1 MNKKV
6 ILMMMLMCS
15 VSGFSMSQSLD
26 VSNAIT
32 TNSTVGSVTHNVSEI
47 SIIRV
52 HVNGMVCSFCAQGI
66 EKTFQKHEGVSDVV
80 VDLETMIVALT
91 LVPSMSI
98 SDDAIRQ
105 VIEDAGYSIE
115 GIDR

>member
-1 MNKKV
+1 MNTMV

-15 VSGFSMSQSLD
+15 VGGFSMSQSLG
-26 VSNAIT
+26 VSDAIT
-32 TNSTVGSVTHNVSEI
+32 TNSIVGLVTHNVSEL

-52 HVNGMVCSFCAQGI
+52 QVNGMVCSFCAQGI
-66 EKTFQKHEGVSDVV
+66 EKTFKKHDAVSDVE
-80 VDLETMIVALT
+80 VDLETLMVVIT

-98 SDDAIRQ
+98 SDDAIHQ

>member
-1 MNKKV
+1 
-6 ILMMMLMCS
+6 
-15 VSGFSMSQSLD
+15 
-26 VSNAIT
+26 
-32 TNSTVGSVTHNVSEI
+32 
-47 SIIRV
+47 
-52 HVNGMVCSFCAQGI
+52 
-66 EKTFQKHEGVSDVV
+66 
-80 VDLETMIVALT
+80 MIVALT

>member
-1 MNKKV
+1 M
-6 ILMMMLMCS
+6 ILGCAIG
-15 VSGFSMSQSLD
+15 GFAMSQSLG
-26 VSNAIT
+26 VSDTIT

-52 HVNGMVCSFCAQGI
+52 KVNGMVCSFCAQGI
-66 EKTFQKHEGVSDVV
+66 EKTFEKHEGVSDVV
-80 VDLETMIVALT
+80 VDLDTMIVALT

>member
-1 MNKKV
+1 MNTMV
-6 ILMMMLMCS
+6 ILMMMIMCS
-15 VSGFSMSQSLD
+15 VGGFSMSQSLD

-32 TNSTVGSVTHNVSEI
+32 TNSTVGSVTYNVSEL
-47 SIIRV
+47 SIVRV
-52 HVNGMVCSFCAQGI
+52 KVNGMVCSFCAQGI
-66 EKTFQKHEGVSDVV
+66 EKTFEKHDGVSDVV
-80 VDLETMIVALT
+80 VDLDTMIVALT